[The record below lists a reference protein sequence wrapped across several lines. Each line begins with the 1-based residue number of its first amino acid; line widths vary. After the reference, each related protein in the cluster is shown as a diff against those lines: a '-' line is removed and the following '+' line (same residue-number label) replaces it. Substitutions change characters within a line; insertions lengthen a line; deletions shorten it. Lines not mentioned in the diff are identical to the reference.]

1 MIARH
6 FPSLI
11 EQLEQL
17 VATPS
22 VSATSP
28 AHDLGNGEVIDLL
41 ANWLDEL
48 GFSIEVTEAGRSA
61 GGAPKRN
68 LIATLGHGPGGLVL
82 AGHTDTVPC
91 DPELWRSDPFRLT
104 ERDGRLHGLGAT
116 DMKGFFPIAIE
127 AARRFSSKKLAA
139 PLIILATADEESSMC
154 GARQLVEL
162 GRPRGRHAVIGEP
175 TNLRPARLH
184 KGIVMESVRVIGQ
197 AGHSSDPK
205 LGRNAIEGM
214 QQVIKLLLDLRSE
227 LGVHYSNSAFAVPT
241 PTLNLGCIH
250 GGDNPNRI
258 CGQCELQFDLRLL
271 PGMQI
276 ESLRQMIGERLYR
289 LSREIGMKIDFQPLF
304 PGLPAF
310 ETAADA
316 ELVRLL
322 ERLTGHASEAVA
334 FGTEAPFLTEL
345 GMETVVLG
353 PGEIHCAHQPDEYLA
368 LAAIEPCVT
377 IIEALIGQLC
387 LAPITRRE
395 MP

>member
-1 MIARH
+1 MRLRH
-6 FPSLI
+6 LPSLT
-11 EQLEQL
+11 EQLAQL

-22 VSATSP
+22 VSATSA
-28 AHDLGNGEVIDLL
+28 AHDLGNGAVIELL
-41 ANWLDEL
+41 ADWLDRL
-48 GFSIEVTEAGRSA
+48 GFAIEVTEAGRGP
-61 GGAPKRN
+61 GGAAKRN
-68 LIATLGHGPGGLVL
+68 LIATLGSGPGGLVL

-104 ERDGRLHGLGAT
+104 EREGRLHGLGSC
-116 DMKGFFPIAIE
+116 DMKGFFPLAIE
-127 AARRFSSKKLAA
+127 AARQFAGQKLNA

-154 GARQLVEL
+154 GARQLVAL

-175 TNLRPARLH
+175 TGLRPVRLH
-184 KGIVMESVRVIGQ
+184 KGITMESVRVVGQ
-197 AGHSSDPK
+197 AGHSSDPA

-214 QQVIKLLLDLRSE
+214 QQVITLLLELRDE
-227 LGVHYSNSAFAVPT
+227 LGAQFHNSAFAVPT

-258 CGQCELQFDLRLL
+258 CGDCELQFDLRLL

-276 ESLRQMIGERLYR
+276 DALRQMIGERLDR
-289 LSREIGMKIDFQPLF
+289 LSRQLGMPIDFQPLF

-316 ELVRLL
+316 GLVRLL

-345 GMETVVLG
+345 GLETVVFG
-353 PGEIHCAHQPDEYLA
+353 PGEIDCAHKPDEFLA
-368 LAAIEPCVT
+368 LDAIRPCVDLLT
-377 IIEALIGQLC
+377 DLIGQLC
-387 LAPITRRE
+387 LAPATTR
-395 MP
+395 